1 MSKSYSTMR
10 VSLTQREMRDRQK
23 RREAKRVLESA
34 HFELLDRRFDYQ
46 QSDIFEMLNMRQ
58 NESYSE

>member
-23 RREAKRVLESA
+23 RREAKRATESA
-34 HFELLDRRFDYQ
+34 HFEMLDRSFDYQ
-46 QSDIFEMLNMRQ
+46 QSDIFEMLNIRQ
-58 NESYSE
+58 SESYSE